1 MFYDQFMV
9 LFQKIIKLFEC
20 GLQLESIG
28 YDRTS
33 LENYFLRRIQWC
45 TPFARKTHWEEGQKL
60 SQSFPYSHVSKF

>member
-33 LENYFLRRIQWC
+33 LIRDTKRLNETYKQFYQNLKI
-45 TPFARKTHWEEGQKL
+45 
-60 SQSFPYSHVSKF
+60 SDI